1 MKETTSS
8 RLKQLMKERNLRQ
21 VDIVRLCE
29 PYCAQ
34 YNLRLSK
41 SDLSQFISGKV
52 TPSQWKISILSHG
65 LDVSEAWLMGF
76 DVPKGRERDEQR
88 VRDSALVMLSGINA
102 GEADLVNLYRQLNQL
117 GQLELKHYAEY
128 LINKSEYQAAP
139 PVVSVS

>member
-1 MKETTSS
+1 MKMSEKI
-8 RLKQLMKERNLRQ
+8 RYYRDRAGMLQ
-21 VDIVRLCE
+21 
-29 PYCAQ
+29 
-34 YNLRLSK
+34 
-41 SDLSQFISGKV
+41 SDLGKTLGVSAQAVSKWELGKAEPDRDSIAKMCAIFNISAN
-52 TPSQWKISILSHG
+52 
-65 LDVSEAWLMGF
+65 DLM
-76 DVPKGRERDEQR
+76 DIPYIIDKDEQR